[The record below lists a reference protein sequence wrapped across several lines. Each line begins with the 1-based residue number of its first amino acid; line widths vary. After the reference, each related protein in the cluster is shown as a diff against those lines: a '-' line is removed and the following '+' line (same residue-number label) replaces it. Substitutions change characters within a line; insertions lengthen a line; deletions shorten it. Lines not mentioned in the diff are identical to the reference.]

1 MFNDSRLGIYKYIE
15 NLLIYDV
22 TKNVYFMNEPQELSA
37 SDAKDGFIV
46 INIGNLNDAGEFD
59 GELYAWARVYVRA
72 YVPLKARGKM
82 NEARYSH
89 FENSISDVIRQA
101 SEDSGGEY
109 WIQTE
114 SLLSTDLNEEYDANN
129 SYSVFVKSFIITVNN
144 KNSN

>member
-1 MFNDSRLGIYKYIE
+1 MVNESRIDIYDYLY
-15 NLLIYDV
+15 NLLFGV
-22 TKNVYFMNEPQELSA
+22 VSENVYDMRVPQELTE
-37 SDAKDGFIV
+37 SDTKDGFIV

-101 SEDSGGEY
+101 SEDSSGEY

-129 SYSVFVKSFIITVNN
+129 SYSVFVKSFIIMVNN
-144 KNSN
+144 NNSN

>member
-1 MFNDSRLGIYKYIE
+1 
-15 NLLIYDV
+15 
-22 TKNVYFMNEPQELSA
+22 MNEPQELSA

-59 GELYAWARVYVRA
+59 GELYARARVYVRA

-101 SEDSGGEY
+101 SEDSSGEY

-114 SLLSTDLNEEYDANN
+114 SLCQPT
-129 SYSVFVKSFIITVNN
+129 
-144 KNSN
+144 